1 MTLLVNRFL
10 FDESLREYE
19 DILISGGK
27 KEELEILQDINIRFM
42 ENLKASEI
50 LRRCN
55 RVWELLRECEE
66 IAEIE
71 KIKGLKKGDKE
82 KRKERKEGIDDKGG
96 EKKKKKL
103 EKTVNNKQNEKKIEK
118 RISLVTLDQ
127 IIKEVIESGK
137 AITKKWGTKAKLFN

>member
-1 MTLLVNRFL
+1 
-10 FDESLREYE
+10 
-19 DILISGGK
+19 
-27 KEELEILQDINIRFM
+27 
-42 ENLKASEI
+42 
-50 LRRCN
+50 
-55 RVWELLRECEE
+55 
-66 IAEIE
+66 
-71 KIKGLKKGDKE
+71 LKKGDKE

-127 IIKEVIESGK
+127 EVTESGK